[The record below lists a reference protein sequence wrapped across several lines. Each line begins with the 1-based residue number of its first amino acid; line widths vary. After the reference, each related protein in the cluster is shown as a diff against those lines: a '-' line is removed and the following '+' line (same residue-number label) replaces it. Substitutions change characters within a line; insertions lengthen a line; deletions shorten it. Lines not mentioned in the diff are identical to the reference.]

1 MNTHM
6 AIQSSLLLVVCMQN
20 NAHTEHLGMGADRIC
35 AIDSRLDR
43 IEAEKKTTQN
53 VMVIFL
59 SQHTRNV
66 QNNTESVHTQQQ
78 QLK

>member
-59 SQHTRNV
+59 SQHIREMYKTILKV
-66 QNNTESVHTQQQ
+66 FTHNNSS
-78 QLK
+78 